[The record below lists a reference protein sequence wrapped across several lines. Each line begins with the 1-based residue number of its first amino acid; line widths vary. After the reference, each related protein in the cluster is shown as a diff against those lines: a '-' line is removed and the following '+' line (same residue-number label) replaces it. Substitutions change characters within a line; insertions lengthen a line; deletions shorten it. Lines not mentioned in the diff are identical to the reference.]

1 MNEFDKLIPTGAE
14 SGNACKTA
22 SGAETASLAAETH
35 NPPPERGETQKPKR
49 KLSDDF
55 FALVKLA
62 GRALKIFLL
71 DKGAVLFSLLAPL
84 ILLLLYA
91 LFLGDVLFSSV
102 SSALPPGVKLPDST
116 VKAFIDSWVT
126 SGVMSVGCITVSLS
140 ANTVMVQDRERGF
153 NRDALVSPVGG
164 GVVTLGYFLYNFVVT
179 LFICSVTLGVCFV
192 YLAVSGSFLM
202 TAADVFAVVG
212 ITALSCLSSTL
223 VNVFIS
229 GFFRS
234 NAAFSAFVGLVSAVI
249 GFLIGAYMPLGIL
262 PGYVRALT
270 CFFPGSYSASLF
282 RCFFM
287 RGALSALGGTS
298 AEAYSSLASS
308 YAVGFDFFGI
318 PLGVGATAGILS
330 GTVALFFVVNIL
342 RGAAAERLY
351 DR

>member
-1 MNEFDKLIPTGAE
+1 MTDNDKLIPTGAE

-22 SGAETASLAAETH
+22 SAAETVSLAAETH
-35 NPPPERGETQKPKR
+35 YPPPTRGETQKPKR

-102 SSALPPGVKLPDST
+102 SSALPPGVNLPDST

-330 GTVALFFVVNIL
+330 GTVALFLVVNIL